1 MKRIAIIAI
10 ATAGFA
16 TPVLASEPSPR
27 PSFAVPVLV
36 PDDLP
41 TGPSYVVPVLA
52 SDPLPRPFTKAPP
65 PPVAPTCIWC
75 GPYIGLDAGAV
86 RGDESVSWTALSG
99 PRGFNAAG
107 ASDIINSSPGNV
119 GTVGF
124 TGGGQAGYNWQF
136 QSVVAGV
143 EADLQYT
150 GVNGTRSFLSNSFLD
165 PYAQSVR
172 SDWLST
178 VRGRLGVATQAGLFY
193 VTGGL
198 AVAQVQFSDS
208 FLGLHGIG
216 PINSSVSDVRAGW
229 TAGGGAEWAVA
240 PCWTIKLEYLHVDL
254 GSETDI
260 GASTINSATITHMH
274 SLTEEI
280 ARLGVNYHF

>member
-1 MKRIAIIAI
+1 MAFLARPILLL
-10 ATAGFA
+10 AT
-16 TPVLASEPSPR
+16 VV
-27 PSFAVPVLV
+27 AVS
-36 PDDLP
+36 
-41 TGPSYVVPVLA
+41 GSA
-52 SDPLPRPFTKAPP
+52 AAA
-65 PPVAPTCIWC
+65 PVAASAPVFW
-75 GPYIGLDAGAV
+75 GGWYVGLNAGAV
-86 RGDESVSWTALSG
+86 WGDESVSWTALSG
-99 PRGFNAAG
+99 PGHGFNAAG

-119 GTVGF
+119 RTVGF
-124 TGGGQAGYNWQF
+124 TGGGQAGYNFQF

-150 GVNGTRSFLSNSFLD
+150 GVDGTRAFLSNVFLD

-178 VRGRLGVATQAGLFY
+178 VRGRLGVAAAAGLFY

-198 AVAQVQFSDS
+198 AIAQVDLTDN

-240 PCWTIKLEYLHVDL
+240 PRWSIKVEYLHVDL
-254 GSETDI
+254 GSETDV
-260 GASTINSATITHMH
+260 GASAINLAAITHMH
-274 SLTEEI
+274 SLTENI
-280 ARLGVNYHF
+280 ARLGVNYHGAQ